1 MANRPTPTAI
11 KKLSGNAGRRPMNEN
26 EPKPP
31 MGAPPCPAWLV
42 GDALDEWNRVTP
54 ALALMGVLTQ
64 VDHSVLIG
72 HCVTYGEIVATV
84 KAGEPLKA
92 ALLGQMRAYAV
103 ELGLTP
109 AARAKLTITPP
120 PKGDEFEQ
128 FFQH

>member
-11 KKLSGNAGRRPMNEN
+11 KKLSANAGRRPMNTH
-26 EPKPP
+26 EPMPP
-31 MGAPPCPAWLV
+31 SGAPPCPDWLS
-42 GDALDEWNRVTP
+42 GDALDEWSRITP

-72 HCVTYGEIVATV
+72 HCVTYGEIVQTV
-84 KAGEPLKA
+84 KSGEPLKA

-109 AARAKLTITPP
+109 AARAKLSITPAKP
-120 PKGDEFEQ
+120 EDEYGQ
-128 FFQH
+128 FFQ

>member
-1 MANRPTPTAI
+1 MGNRPTPTAM
-11 KKLSGNAGRRPMNEN
+11 KKLSGNAGRRPMNEH

-31 MGAPPCPAWLV
+31 PGAPDCPPWLV
-42 GDALDEWNRVTP
+42 GDARDEWDRITP

-72 HCVTYGEIVATV
+72 HCVTYGEIVQTV
-84 KAGEPLKA
+84 KLGEPLKA

-109 AARAKLTITPP
+109 AARAKLSIAP
-120 PKGDEFEQ
+120 PKPEDAYAQ
-128 FFQH
+128 FFQ